1 MEKRISRTHSYHPAR
16 LEALILVCDFGGP
29 TMLARI
35 GMMRVRWPIV
45 AALQPREVSILILV

>member
-45 AALQPREVSILILV
+45 AAL